1 MNEKENEEKRKSYLP
16 TKMSLTIR
24 LAVGLYLLYT
34 VYSLRDVTQKY
45 AGRELIFFIAAIA
58 LFGVVGIFL
67 CIHSARAFITGR
79 YADGA
84 MDGSGDMEESKSG
97 REPEET
103 KKEEKKEKKD

>member
-1 MNEKENEEKRKSYLP
+1 MDEKKNEEKRKSYLP

-24 LAVGLYLLYT
+24 LAVGIYLLYT

-45 AGRELIFFIAAIA
+45 AGKELVFFIAAIV
-58 LFGVVGIFL
+58 LFGAVGIFL

-84 MDGSGDMEESKSG
+84 MDESNGIEEEAG
-97 REPEET
+97 GELEEK
-103 KKEEKKEKKD
+103 KKEEEE